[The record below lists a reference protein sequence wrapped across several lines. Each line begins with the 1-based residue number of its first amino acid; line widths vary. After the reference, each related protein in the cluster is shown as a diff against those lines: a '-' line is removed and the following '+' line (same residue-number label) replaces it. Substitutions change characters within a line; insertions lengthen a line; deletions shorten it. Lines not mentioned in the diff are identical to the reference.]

1 MRTIIS
7 TIGMLIAIASCGTG
21 ESERKTAS
29 TTEQSDTIPVK
40 LLPIVSD
47 TSNTVIRVSGN
58 ITTEETANLS
68 FKIGGVIESI
78 TVKEGDRVKKG
89 QLLATLKSA
98 EIGAQVQQAQLA
110 FEKAK
115 RDYERAGRLYADSVV
130 TLEKY
135 QNAKTGLDIA
145 QQAVQQVSFNQQYS
159 RIYAPADGFITLK
172 KGNIGELASPG
183 DPILAMNASSRSSK
197 WILKAGVSDS
207 EWAGIEIGNK
217 AKISIDAFP
226 SKQFDAVVTKRALAA
241 DPVSGSFLIELQIDV
256 KNEQPAV
263 GMFGSASIAPTKSSA
278 GFNIPYDA
286 LLEANG
292 KKGFVFV
299 SDDRRA
305 VKKIE
310 VTLISINENNVSVS
324 DGLQGHSW
332 IVVSGSPYLND
343 ASLIKAQ

>member
-1 MRTIIS
+1 MRT
-7 TIGMLIAIASCGTG
+7 TILTFLLLTLLASCGG
-21 ESERKTAS
+21 GKSEQKKVLNS
-29 TTEQSDTIPVK
+29 EQADTIPVK
-40 LLPIVSD
+40 LLPITSD
-47 TSNTVIRVSGN
+47 TSNNLIHVSGN

-98 EIGAQVQQAQLA
+98 EIGAQVQQAQLSL
-110 FEKAK
+110 EKAK
-115 RDYERAGRLYADSVV
+115 RDYDRAGRLYADSVV
-130 TLEKY
+130 TLEQY

-172 KGNIGELASPG
+172 KGNVGELASPG
-183 DPILAMNASSRSSK
+183 TSVLSMNASSVSSK
-197 WILKAGVSDS
+197 WILKAGVSDAD
-207 EWAGIEIGNK
+207 WAGIETGNK

-226 SKQFDAVVTKRALAA
+226 TIQFDAVVTKRALAA
-241 DPVSGSFLIELQIDV
+241 DPVSGSFLIELQLNV
-256 KNEQPAV
+256 NKTQPAV
-263 GMFGSASIAPTKSSA
+263 GMFGSGVITPSKPSE

-299 SDDRRA
+299 SDDKKT
-305 VKKIE
+305 VKKVE
-310 VTLISINENNVSVS
+310 VTLAAINEHNVSVT
-324 DGLQGHSW
+324 DGLQGHAW